1 MIVGITG
8 SIASGKSLVTNYL
21 LENNYKVIDSD
32 KISHNVLLL
41 EEVKQKIEYNF
52 GSKIITNNQVDR
64 KQLGMIIF
72 NDNNKKEKLQSIV
85 FPYILQE
92 INNQINEYKD
102 EKIIFLDAP
111 LLIEYNLLYLV
122 DKVIMLNIEKNIQ
135 IERLMKRDNITY
147 DYAISK
153 INAQIPLEEKL
164 QYADYII
171 DNNLDRNNAINQIK
185 NIIKQLEEN

>member
-1 MIVGITG
+1 
-8 SIASGKSLVTNYL
+8 
-21 LENNYKVIDSD
+21 
-32 KISHNVLLL
+32 
-41 EEVKQKIEYNF
+41 
-52 GSKIITNNQVDR
+52 
-64 KQLGMIIF
+64 
-72 NDNNKKEKLQSIV
+72 
-85 FPYILQE
+85 
-92 INNQINEYKD
+92 
-102 EKIIFLDAP
+102 
-111 LLIEYNLLYLV
+111 
-122 DKVIMLNIEKNIQ
+122 MLNIEKNIQ